1 MAADSEQRVAYV
13 TSEIGQ
19 DDEVE
24 YVCGALG
31 WEPVL
36 WTDPAVEWASY
47 AVAVCRSPWD
57 YTWRRDEFVEWARRV
72 DGLTRLVNPAE
83 VLIRNTD
90 KTYLREL
97 AAAGVPVVP
106 TLWGMPAEMPWP
118 EVVVKPAVSAGARDT
133 IRTSSP
139 AEASAHAASIEAQG
153 KTVMVQPYVPA
164 VEGEGETSIVW
175 LGDKPSHAVR
185 KAPMLV
191 PAAVESG
198 GDARYDIQPRE
209 LTPELVSFSDAVL
222 AAIPERSALL
232 YARVDV
238 VRAEDGSLQLMEVE
252 LTEPYLFLRF
262 GDGAIDRLAA
272 AVESV
277 LH

>member
-1 MAADSEQRVAYV
+1 MRIAYV
-13 TSEIGQ
+13 TSEIGL

-31 WEPVL
+31 WEAVL
-36 WTDPAVEWASY
+36 WTDPAVDWASY

-72 DGLTRLVNPAE
+72 EGLTRLVNPAE

-90 KTYLREL
+90 KTYLRDL
-97 AAAGVPVVP
+97 ATAGVPVVP
-106 TLWGMPAEMPWP
+106 TLWIEPTQLEMPPEMPWP

-133 IRTSSP
+133 IRTSSL
-139 AEASAHAASIEAQG
+139 AEALEHAASIQAQG
-153 KTVMVQPYVPA
+153 KTVMVQPYVTA

-175 LGDKPSHAVR
+175 LGDEPSHAVR

-191 PAAVESG
+191 PGAD
-198 GDARYDIQPRE
+198 GDPRYDIRPRE
-209 LTPELVSFSDAVL
+209 LTAELSSFSDSVL
-222 AAIPERSALL
+222 AAIPERSSLL

-262 GDGAIDRLAA
+262 GEGALDRLAA
-272 AVESV
+272 AVSSV
-277 LH
+277 LG

>member
-1 MAADSEQRVAYV
+1 MALSSERAVAYV
-13 TSEIGQ
+13 TSEIGE

-36 WTDPAVEWASY
+36 WTDPSVDWASY

-90 KTYLREL
+90 KTYLRDL
-97 AAAGVPVVP
+97 AAAGVAVVP
-106 TLWGMPAEMPWP
+106 TLWQMPASMPWP

-133 IRTSSP
+133 IRTSSL
-139 AEASAHAASIEAQG
+139 AEAAAHAATIEAQG

-164 VEGEGETSIVW
+164 VEGEGETSIV
-175 LGDKPSHAVR
+175 
-185 KAPMLV
+185 
-191 PAAVESG
+191 
-198 GDARYDIQPRE
+198 
-209 LTPELVSFSDAVL
+209 
-222 AAIPERSALL
+222 
-232 YARVDV
+232 
-238 VRAEDGSLQLMEVE
+238 
-252 LTEPYLFLRF
+252 
-262 GDGAIDRLAA
+262 
-272 AVESV
+272 
-277 LH
+277 